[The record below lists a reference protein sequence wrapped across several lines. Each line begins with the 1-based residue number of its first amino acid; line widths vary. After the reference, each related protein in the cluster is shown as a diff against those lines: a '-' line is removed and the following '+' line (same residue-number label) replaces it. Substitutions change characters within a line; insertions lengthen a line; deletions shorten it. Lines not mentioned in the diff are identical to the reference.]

1 MLAALN
7 PGLRRLPPGAV
18 YVLGLLPL
26 GWIVWLVVSNGLGPD
41 PVKEIEHRLGKVALW
56 FLLGGLAVTPAL
68 RLLRLNLIRY
78 RRALGLLSFLY
89 AMLHLGVW
97 LVLDMRLLWG
107 QALGDLV
114 KRPYLLLGLSAL
126 ALLVVLALS
135 SNDPAQR
142 RLGAWWRRLHRLV
155 YAAAALAVAH
165 YLWQMKVI
173 STEGWVWAAALA
185 GLLALRL
192 PWVTRR
198 RGT

>member
-26 GWIVWLVVSNGLGPD
+26 GWIVWLVVSDGLGPD

-173 STEGWVWAAALA
+173 STEGWVWAVALA